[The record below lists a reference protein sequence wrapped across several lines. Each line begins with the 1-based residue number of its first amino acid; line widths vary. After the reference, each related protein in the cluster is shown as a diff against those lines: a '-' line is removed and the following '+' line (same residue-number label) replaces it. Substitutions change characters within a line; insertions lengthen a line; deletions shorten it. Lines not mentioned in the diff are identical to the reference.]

1 MLWSKKK
8 LSPAAAPGASP
19 AGSAQV
25 SRGGPLAAAT
35 SSEPPAPGAADKAL
49 DVLLT
54 LVRLYG
60 KHAFDTENAEA
71 SEVAAACDAWATRLS
86 LGTPR
91 DVAEGSKKGSGAG
104 AARDWPGL
112 LAFMRDQRQSESE
125 YVRRSLGNFREA
137 ILCFSACLTKTLGEE
152 RASDGLI
159 ERRLDLLSRAVEAND
174 TALIR
179 SEAKQVVDLV
189 RTSTAQR
196 RKREAEQVWEIGERL
211 REVRQELAEARKRAE
226 LDPLTQ
232 LSNRAAFDTHL
243 QHLASFGELL
253 GEAPWLLMCDLDN
266 FKTINDTYGHPAG
279 DEVLR
284 QVSHALSR
292 TFLRK
297 QDFVCRYGGEEFA
310 ALLLDTTPAQM
321 KLLADRLMSAV
332 RSLHITHGS
341 HHIHVTLSLG
351 LARLDHG
358 DTPSSWLER
367 ADAALYRAKD
377 SGRDRYEFAP

>member
-8 LSPAAAPGASP
+8 PSPAAAPLASEP
-19 AGSAQV
+19 Q
-25 SRGGPLAAAT
+25 LAA
-35 SSEPPAPGAADKAL
+35 PDKAF
-49 DVLLT
+49 DVLLN
-54 LVRLYG
+54 VIRVYG
-60 KHAFDTENAEA
+60 KLAFDTDDAAA
-71 SEVAAACDAWATRLS
+71 SEIEAACNDWATRLS

-91 DVAEGSKKGSGAG
+91 EEGKGEDGKTTTG
-104 AARDWPGL
+104 GVTRDWPGL
-112 LAFMRDQRQSESE
+112 LAFIREHRQSEGE
-125 YVRRSLGNFREA
+125 YVTRSIGNFREA
-137 ILCFSACLTKTLGEE
+137 ILCFSSCLTKALGEE
-152 RASDGLI
+152 RATDGMI
-159 ERRLDLLSRAVEAND
+159 ERRLDLLSRAVEVND

-189 RTSTAQR
+189 RKSTAQR
-196 RKREAEQVWEIGERL
+196 RKREAEQVWELGERL
-211 REVRQELAEARKRAE
+211 RELRQELSEVRKRAE
-226 LDPLTQ
+226 LDALTQ

-243 QHLASFGELL
+243 QHLTSLGELL
-253 GEAPWLLMCDLDN
+253 GEPPWLIMCDLDN

-310 ALLLDTTPAQM
+310 GLLLDTTGGQM

-332 RSLHITHGS
+332 RGLDITHGS
-341 HHIHVTLSLG
+341 HRIRVTLSMG
-351 LARLDHG
+351 LSQLSRG
-358 DTPSSWLER
+358 DTPSSWLQR

-377 SGRDRYEFAP
+377 AGRDRYLIAP